1 MDLANRRLTLKV
13 PDEEIAR
20 RLAQWQPRP
29 PAVTS
34 GFLGL
39 YSQIVQ
45 QANHGAVLSQVLIN

>member
-1 MDLANRRLTLKV
+1 LIEMDLANRRLTLKV

-34 GFLGL
+34 GLLGL
-39 YSQIVQ
+39 YGRSVQ
-45 QANHGAVLSQVLIN
+45 QANHGAVLR